1 MFEGL
6 KIAIDKGTRKHK
18 AHVAKER
25 GAQRL
30 KGRGIKRKPGKKA
43 GAGMKKKNG
52 NNGFAKKKKNGNNGF
67 AKKKKKK
74 KKAVKKK

>member
-52 NNGFAKKKKNGNNGF
+52 NNGFAKKKKKTTNQ
-67 AKKKKKK
+67 KKGKKGKK
-74 KKAVKKK
+74 GKK